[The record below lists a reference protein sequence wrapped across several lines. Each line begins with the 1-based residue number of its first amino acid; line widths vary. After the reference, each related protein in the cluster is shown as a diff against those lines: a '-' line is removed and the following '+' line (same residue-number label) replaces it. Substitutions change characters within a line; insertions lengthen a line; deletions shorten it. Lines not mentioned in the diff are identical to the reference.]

1 METSAAAPTASTQQ
15 LAVQLLDV
23 TRTSVDLESVLRRVA
38 DSPCVQPFHE
48 SRTEFLADFARDL
61 GKRARGQGEVQAL
74 AYWLRRSELKRME
87 QSFAALA
94 SPTSTLMPRGMVF
107 HVPPANVGTI
117 FVYSLSLALVT
128 GNNNI
133 IRMSSRALSGPN
145 LVLDVLRDA
154 LARHPE
160 VARSVALISY
170 GHDNAITDSLS
181 LNCDVRVVWGGDATV
196 GRVRQSPLQPHAK
209 DVTFADRFSLAAIA
223 TGAYEQL
230 AAPERDHLVERF
242 FNDTFWFDQL
252 GCSSPRALI
261 WVGPEAHGAAA
272 TDFHERLAAV
282 VAAKGYRTDISV
294 EVAKLNEAYRSVLD
308 LDVGGYHRYGDVET
322 VLDTAGFPSARGEF
336 CGGGLLYQWQ
346 VNSINQLVP
355 HIRRKDQTLATFG
368 LASADLRDFVRK
380 LAGRGIDRIVPFG
393 AALNFGRYWDG
404 YDLLSEF
411 TRRVAIEIEE

>member
-1 METSAAAPTASTQQ
+1 METSPPAPAGSTQQ
-15 LAVQLLDV
+15 LVVQLLDV
-23 TRTSVDLESVLRRVA
+23 TPTSVDLDSVLRRVA

-61 GKRARGQGEVQAL
+61 GRRARGLGEAQAL
-74 AYWLRRSELKRME
+74 AYWLRRTELTRME

-94 SPTSTLMPRGMVF
+94 SPPSTLMPRGMVF

-128 GNNNI
+128 GNSNI
-133 IRMSSRALSGPN
+133 IRMSSRALAGPN
-145 LVLDVLRDA
+145 LVLDVLRAA

-170 GHDNAITDSLS
+170 GHDDAITDSLS
-181 LNCDVRVVWGGDATV
+181 LNCDVRVIWGGDTTV
-196 GRVRQSPLQPHAK
+196 GRVRQSPLQPHAR

-223 TGAYEQL
+223 TGEYEQL
-230 AAPERDHLVERF
+230 AVRGRDDLAERF
-242 FNDTFWFDQL
+242 FKDTYWFDQM

-261 WVGPEAHGAAA
+261 WVGPEPHGVAAA
-272 TDFHERLAAV
+272 DFHERLAV
-282 VAAKGYRTDISV
+282 VAALKGYRADLSV

-308 LDVGGYHRYGDVET
+308 LDVGGYHRYGDVQT

-346 VNSINQLVP
+346 VDSIDQLVP

-368 LASADLRDFVRK
+368 IASADLRGFVHE

-393 AALNFGRYWDG
+393 AALDFGRYWDG